1 MLQQLYIR
9 NFTLINELDI
19 TFNAGFSVITGETGA
34 GKSIILGAISLLLG
48 CRADAKQVKV
58 GAEKCIVEAHF
69 DLSQYELQPL
79 FDENDIDYD
88 PHDCIIRREVN
99 SNGKSRAFV
108 NDIPVSLNVL
118 RELGINLIDIH
129 SQHQNLLLQ
138 KDSFQLD
145 ILDVIAADKKLKEEY
160 QLAFTAYREIESLLH
175 QLREEIEK
183 TKENEEFLRFQVNE
197 IEQARLEE
205 GIQEELEQQSKTM
218 GHAEEI
224 KTGLYFA
231 DNLLNGEEAG
241 LVQQLKQALQS
252 LLSIEKVYP
261 RVKDLCDR
269 INSTYI
275 ELKDI
280 AECISGS
287 IEDIDFDPV
296 KQEEINAR
304 LDTLY
309 LLQRKFHVNT
319 TKELLDTLAD
329 FKKQLHNIEYG
340 EEELSALEQERDRL
354 KSHAESLAAKLTIV
368 RKKAGVQVEQEMQSR
383 LIPLGMPNIRFK
395 VDLSG
400 KPLAEDGADKAQFL
414 FSANKST
421 LLQPVSK
428 IASGGEISR
437 VMLSLK
443 AMIGN
448 AVQLPTIIFDEIDTG
463 VSGRVAEQM
472 AQIMYEMGEGG
483 RQVFS
488 ITHLP
493 QIAAMGTTH
502 YRVSKQETRE
512 GTISDMVSLSPEERI
527 QEIAQ
532 MLSGN
537 NVSEAAIENAKSLL
551 KI

>member
-58 GAEKCIVEAHF
+58 GAEKCIVEDHF
-69 DLSQYELQPL
+69 DLSQYELQSL

-118 RELGINLIDIH
+118 RELGMNLMDIH

-145 ILDVIAADKKLKEEY
+145 ILDVIAASRKLKEEY

-309 LLQRKFHVNT
+309 SLQRKFHVN
-319 TKELLDTLAD
+319 
-329 FKKQLHNIEYG
+329 NPC
-340 EEELSALEQERDRL
+340 RL
-354 KSHAESLAAKLTIV
+354 KKTI
-368 RKKAGVQVEQEMQSR
+368 
-383 LIPLGMPNIRFK
+383 
-395 VDLSG
+395 
-400 KPLAEDGADKAQFL
+400 
-414 FSANKST
+414 T
-421 LLQPVSK
+421 
-428 IASGGEISR
+428 
-437 VMLSLK
+437 
-443 AMIGN
+443 
-448 AVQLPTIIFDEIDTG
+448 
-463 VSGRVAEQM
+463 
-472 AQIMYEMGEGG
+472 
-483 RQVFS
+483 
-488 ITHLP
+488 
-493 QIAAMGTTH
+493 
-502 YRVSKQETRE
+502 
-512 GTISDMVSLSPEERI
+512 
-527 QEIAQ
+527 
-532 MLSGN
+532 
-537 NVSEAAIENAKSLL
+537 
-551 KI
+551 

>member
-79 FDENDIDYD
+79 FEENDIDYD

-118 RELGINLIDIH
+118 RELGINLMDIH

-160 QLAFTAYREIESLLH
+160 QLAFTAYREIESQLH

-205 GIQEELEQQSKTM
+205 GMQEELEQQSETM

-309 LLQRKFHVNT
+309 SLQRKFHVNT

-340 EEELSALEQERDRL
+340 EEELAALEQERDRL

-400 KPLAEDGADKAQFL
+400 KPLTEDGADKVQFL

-448 AVQLPTIIFDEIDTG
+448 AVKLPTIIFDEIDTG